1 MSPKYWS
8 FNFSISPSNEYSGLI
23 SFRIDWLDLL
33 AVQGILKP
41 TLICYTPIQNKQL
54 KKRLG
59 IFEEERAEKSELLSR
74 DCGHGEEFD
83 L

>member
-1 MSPKYWS
+1 MWPKYWS
-8 FNFSISPSNEYSGLI
+8 FSFCISPSNEYSGLI
-23 SFRIDWLDLL
+23 SFRIDWLYLL

-74 DCGHGEEFD
+74 HCGHGEESD